1 MKEFDFICYK
11 YVHCNMVIASPPL
24 EIGRQQCTLTIQFL
38 WEKLNYTLSILKIAD
53 AQIFPSSTR
62 PIISISDDL
71 WCVVGGGGGK
81 AVAEFEAVGSF
92 YGHTARNH

>member
-62 PIISISDDL
+62 PIISISAGAGAAPPPPPPQGR
-71 WCVVGGGGGK
+71 GG
-81 AVAEFEAVGSF
+81 V
-92 YGHTARNH
+92 